1 MNGQPTDGP
10 RAVAEAY
17 WRDESARDVD
27 AVMSHYHPD
36 AEFVGPGGRRVG
48 SDAIRAYYEASCTAY
63 PGLWVEIVDELVS
76 GNRAALEWRA
86 ELTDHDGRRYP
97 ASGVNVVEVRDGR
110 FVSVHSYFDTRSIP

>member
-1 MNGQPTDGP
+1 MTDTNDGP

-48 SDAIRAYYEASCTAY
+48 HAEIRDYYAQSAATY
-63 PGLWVEIVDELVS
+63 PGLWVDIVAELVV
-76 GNRAALEWRA
+76 GDRAALEWRA

-97 ASGVNVVEVRDGR
+97 AGGVNLVEVRDGR
-110 FVSVHSYFDTRSIP
+110 FTSVHSYFDTRSIP